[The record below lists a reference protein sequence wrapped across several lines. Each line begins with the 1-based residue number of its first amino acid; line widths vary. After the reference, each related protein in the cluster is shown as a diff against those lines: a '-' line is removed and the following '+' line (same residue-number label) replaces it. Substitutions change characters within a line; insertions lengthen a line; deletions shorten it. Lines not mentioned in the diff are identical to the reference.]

1 MSNALRDSIHQ
12 MATEFASAVLRAI
25 RGASLDDILSETS
38 NGAGS
43 GRRGPGRPPR
53 SAGEDTMGSVSGH
66 EAARRVGRKG
76 RLGRRSADDIAVVV
90 DRIVKLLDA
99 HPEGLRAEE
108 LRRALDLEAKELPRP
123 IADALAAHKISK
135 QGEKRATTYFAGG
148 GRARPGAGKPGRGA
162 KGSKGGRA
170 AGTKRGGKR
179 RAGGATKV
187 ESSAGSSES

>member
-38 NGAGS
+38 HGPVS

-53 SAGEDTMGSVSGH
+53 NVGDDSAGASSGH

-76 RLGRRSADDIAVVV
+76 RLGRRTTNDIAAVVE
-90 DRIVKLLDA
+90 RIVKLLEA

-108 LRRALDLEAKELPRP
+108 LRRSLDLEAKELPRP
-123 IADALAAHKISK
+123 ISDALAAYKISK

-148 GRARPGAGKPGRGA
+148 GRARSAAGKAGRA
-162 KGSKGGRA
+162 NKATKGNRA
-170 AGTKRGGKR
+170 AGAKQGGKR
-179 RAGGATKV
+179 RAAGSPKV
-187 ESSAGSSES
+187 ESSAGSGES